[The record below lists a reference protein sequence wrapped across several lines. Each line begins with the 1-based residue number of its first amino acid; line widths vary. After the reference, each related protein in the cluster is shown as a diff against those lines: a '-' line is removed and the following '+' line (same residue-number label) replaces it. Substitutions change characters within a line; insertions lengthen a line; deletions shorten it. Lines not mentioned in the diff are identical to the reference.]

1 MAAKRVKKY
10 LKDQKVKY
18 KTLKHKE
25 VYTAQEVAA
34 SAHIPGR
41 QLAKSVMIKLDKKMA
56 MAVLS
61 AAHQIDF
68 KRLKKALGVKKTKL
82 ATEKEFEELLPD
94 CEMGATPPFG
104 NLYDLEV
111 IVDESLSTQETI
123 AFSAGSHTE
132 LIQLSYQDFEKLVKP
147 KVVPFSFLP

>member
-10 LKDQKVKY
+10 LKEQKVKY

-61 AAHQIDF
+61 AVHQIDF
-68 KRLKKALGVKKTKL
+68 KRLKKPLGVKKTKL
-82 ATEKEFEELLPD
+82 ATEKEFEDLLPD
-94 CEMGATPPFG
+94 CEGGATPPFG
-104 NLYDLEV
+104 NLYEMEV
-111 IVDESLSTQETI
+111 ILDESLSKQEMI
-123 AFSAGSHTE
+123 AFCAGTHTE

-147 KVVPFSFLP
+147 KVVPFSIMP